1 MISHCTWKKIPNSF
15 CWVRK
20 ASMIPPTLH
29 CLSNSSHTSLFIH
42 WAQDKLALSLFLKCS
57 KVSPGLGLCTSRASA
72 CNVSPHILAG
82 QGPLVLQVMSLAQ
95 TTRARSP
102 PIHSLLRRLIVILCV
117 AHVTCWWISCLFL
130 WLLPVLL
137 CEKRFSVR
145 QQGSFNPPCF
155 LFWHVEVMQQ
165 ILVVW
170 IEKGMNSRPPKV
182 N

>member
-1 MISHCTWKKIPNSF
+1 MISHCTWKNIPNSF
-15 CWVRK
+15 FWVRK
-20 ASMIPPTLH
+20 ASMIPATLQ
-29 CLSNSSHTSLFIH
+29 CLSNSSHTTLFIH
-42 WAQDKLALSLFLKCS
+42 WAQDKLALSLFLRCS
-57 KVSPGLGLCTSRASA
+57 TLSPGLGPLHQPCLRLQ
-72 CNVSPHILAG
+72 CVPHILAG
-82 QGPLVLQVMSLAQ
+82 RGPLILQVMSLAQ
-95 TTRARSP
+95 MTRARSP
-102 PIHSLLRRLIVILCV
+102 PIHSLLRRRIVILCV

-155 LFWHVEVMQQ
+155 LSWHVEVMQQ

-170 IEKGMNSRPPKV
+170 IEKGMNPKPPKM